1 MFNNLIY
8 FICLFFIIGYSI
20 LIVESVY
27 YVEMTPYEDYQCT
40 VSKGENGVGYAF
52 IVGECFAIGDFT
64 PTLNNYKIT
73 LGKDNANATFQLYK
87 SSDITCS
94 NLNPEDD
101 VTYFANEC
109 YKVPDIGDMYFQ
121 PYNYVLVTIKENPTS
136 MPEYAYKYSQFT
148 DPNCLGNPQWYYFY
162 TNNTVFHFG
171 NNSFS
176 KFYCDQ
182 GEPLQLYCE
191 DYPTNCTTGV
201 ELMTC
206 GRNVFVWHEDVYST
220 VSC

>member
-1 MFNNLIY
+1 
-8 FICLFFIIGYSI
+8 
-20 LIVESVY
+20 
-27 YVEMTPYEDYQCT
+27 MTPYTDYQCT
-40 VSKGENGVGYAF
+40 VEKGGGLGYAF
-52 IVGECFAIGDFT
+52 VIGECFGVGTNT
-64 PTLNNYKIT
+64 PIRNNYLISMSGVDNNTIT
-73 LGKDNANATFQLYK
+73 FHLYD

-94 NLNPEDD
+94 KSDPVD
-101 VTYFANEC
+101 VITYYANEC
-109 YKVPDIGDMYFQ
+109 YNVPDVGDMYFL
-121 PYNYVLVTIKENPTS
+121 PYNYVLVTIKENPSS

-148 DPNCLGNPQWYYFY
+148 DPNCLGLPQWYYFY

-171 NNSFS
+171 NDSFS

-201 ELMTC
+201 ELLSC
-206 GRNVFVWHEDVYST
+206 SRNIFVWHEDVYRT